1 MHEVSVCDL
10 LPAQFNVSLD
20 HVDTFTDIT
29 VITVIFKPEF

>member
-20 HVDTFTDIT
+20 HVDTLTGYHCNKCDIQT
-29 VITVIFKPEF
+29 